1 MDEWVVVRFPN
12 LLFQS
17 PNSIHRRGQI
27 CKQLAIGRVYTVH
40 REREGE
46 EGHHN
51 TPSLQAPA
59 QGSLTFIRVALKN
72 VFKATQM
79 FLNRGRVG
87 VNSLTLLGT
96 PNSYVSMAYVW
107 PF

>member
-40 REREGE
+40 RERGEGE

-51 TPSLQAPA
+51 TPPLCKHQPKALSD
-59 QGSLTFIRVALKN
+59 TRVALKN
-72 VFKATQM
+72 VLFWT
-79 FLNRGRVG
+79 
-87 VNSLTLLGT
+87 
-96 PNSYVSMAYVW
+96 
-107 PF
+107 

>member
-1 MDEWVVVRFPN
+1 MSGSQVPQPTFSKSKCNTSPGTN
-12 LLFQS
+12 FQTAGNWES
-17 PNSIHRRGQI
+17 
-27 CKQLAIGRVYTVH
+27 VH

-87 VNSLTLLGT
+87 VNSLKLLGT